1 MSPRNS
7 SIVRRAATAA
17 LLLSFPLI
25 LSSCNVG
32 GGVFSKLQGPATHP
46 ALYTPHPEPM
56 AVLVEN
62 YASGSGSHLD
72 SDQIAAFLTGEL
84 THMHVAPMVD
94 AAKVYELRV
103 EDPAK
108 FHSLSVAA
116 IGRAVGAKQIL
127 YVDVQSSNIDGPTGG
142 EAMKGTLSGVVKIV
156 DTDSGD
162 SRWPT
167 ETEGGYPFEYA
178 TPWLSRGPENNEI
191 TMKEKLNR
199 SVADHVARF
208 FYTWTED
215 E

>member
-1 MSPRNS
+1 
-7 SIVRRAATAA
+7 
-17 LLLSFPLI
+17 
-25 LSSCNVG
+25 
-32 GGVFSKLQGPATHP
+32 
-46 ALYTPHPEPM
+46 M

-116 IGRAVGAKQIL
+116 IGRAVGRFKQQPL
-127 YVDVQSSNIDGPTGG
+127 RRRPEQQQHRRGCPTGG
-142 EAMKGTLSGVVKIV
+142 EAMKGTLSGIVKIV
-156 DTDSGD
+156 DTDTGD
-162 SRWPT
+162 SRWPA
-167 ETEGGYPFEYA
+167 ETERGYPFEYA
-178 TPWLSRGPENNEI
+178 TPWLSRGPENNETI
-191 TMKEKLNR
+191 MKEKLNR

-208 FYTWTED
+208 FSTWTED